1 MQDLEAVPPNKF
13 ELTPQIRLRG
23 YHRNDDDDDDDDDDD
38 GDEYDGNYDDDDDD
52 DDDAIKAI
60 QSEEQF

>member
-13 ELTPQIRLRG
+13 ELTTQIRLKA
-23 YHRNDDDDDDDDDDD
+23 YHSNGNCDLGDDD
-38 GDEYDGNYDDDDDD
+38 GDDDDDDD

>member
-23 YHRNDDDDDDDDDDD
+23 YHRNDDDDD
-38 GDEYDGNYDDDDDD
+38 GDEYDGNYDDADDDD
-52 DDDAIKAI
+52 DDIKAT

>member
-23 YHRNDDDDDDDDDDD
+23 YHRNDDDDDDDV
-38 GDEYDGNYDDDDDD
+38 GDEYDGNYDDADDD

>member
-23 YHRNDDDDDDDDDDD
+23 YHRNDDDDDDF

-52 DDDAIKAI
+52 IKAI

>member
-23 YHRNDDDDDDDDDDD
+23 YHRNDDDDDDDV
-38 GDEYDGNYDDDDDD
+38 GDEYDGNYDDADD

>member
-23 YHRNDDDDDDDDDDD
+23 YHRNDDDDV
-38 GDEYDGNYDDDDDD
+38 GDEYDGNYDDADDDD
-52 DDDAIKAI
+52 DDIKAI

>member
-23 YHRNDDDDDDDDDDD
+23 YHRNDDDDD
-38 GDEYDGNYDDDDDD
+38 GEEYDGNYDDADD
-52 DDDAIKAI
+52 DDDAIEAI